1 MTTADLIISKLPD
14 SPTVSPKDIAG
25 AAGMLTTVGVINAIQ
40 NGQLDAVKIGGRY
53 IIARTSAETYIHK
66 AAKEASK

>member
-1 MTTADLIISKLPD
+1 MTTADIIISRLPD
-14 SPTVSPKDIAG
+14 KQTLSPVDIST

-53 IIARTSAETYIHK
+53 IIARASAETYIRK

>member
-1 MTTADLIISKLPD
+1 MTTAELIISKLPD
-14 SPTVSPKDIAG
+14 SPTLSPKDIAG

-53 IIARTSAETYIHK
+53 IIARASAEIYIRK

>member
-1 MTTADLIISKLPD
+1 MTTAELIISRLPNKQTL
-14 SPTVSPKDIAG
+14 SPVDISN

-40 NGQLDAVKIGGRY
+40 NGHLDAVKIGGRY
-53 IIARTSAETYIHK
+53 IIARASAETYIHK

>member
-1 MTTADLIISKLPD
+1 MTTADLIISKLPN

-25 AAGMLTTVGVINAIQ
+25 ATGMLTTVGVINAIQ
-40 NGQLDAVKIGGRY
+40 NGQLDAVKLGGRY
-53 IIARTSAETYIHK
+53 IIARASAETYIRK

>member
-1 MTTADLIISKLPD
+1 MTTADLIISRLPD
-14 SPTVSPKDIAG
+14 KQTLSPVDIAG

-40 NGQLDAVKIGGRY
+40 NGHLDAVKIGGRY
-53 IIARTSAETYIHK
+53 IIARASAETYIRK